1 MKLHKVFEESL
12 DDRSALSVDGIGYFA
27 RLTKG
32 VKIVFDVDTG
42 IIAIYNVWGNSHF
55 PKEINPKQYEVFK
68 EYGWAEGVRHIH
80 MYNLNK
86 DIISLKYK
94 VQQEKATTKNAKRI
108 KSLLDKIKNAK
119 DDLQKI
125 ITDQDRPPD

>member
-32 VKIVFDVDTG
+32 VKIVFDIDTG

-86 DIISLKYK
+86 EMISLKYQI
-94 VQQEKATTKNAKRI
+94 QQEKATTKNSKRI
-108 KSLLDKIKNAK
+108 KSLSNKLKKMQDEF
-119 DDLQKI
+119 QT
-125 ITDQDRPPD
+125 ITK

>member
-1 MKLHKVFEESL
+1 MKLEVVFHQAL
-12 DDRSALSVDGIGYFA
+12 DDRSALSVDGNGYFA
-27 RLTKG
+27 RLTRG
-32 VKIVFDVDTG
+32 VKIVFDHTG

-55 PKEINPKQYEVFK
+55 PKEINQQQYEVFK
-68 EYGWAEGVRHIH
+68 EYGWAEGVRQIH

>member
-1 MKLHKVFEESL
+1 MKLEVVFHQSL
-12 DDRSALSVDGIGYFA
+12 DDKSALSVDGIGYFA

-32 VKIVFDVDTG
+32 VKIVFDIDTS

-55 PKEINPKQYEVFK
+55 PKEINPKQYQVFK

-86 DIISLKYK
+86 EMISLKYQI
-94 VQQEKATTKNAKRI
+94 QQEKATTKNSKRI
-108 KSLLDKIKNAK
+108 KSLSNKLKKMQDEF
-119 DDLQKI
+119 QT
-125 ITDQDRPPD
+125 ITK

>member
-12 DDRSALSVDGIGYFA
+12 DDKSALSVDGIGYFA
-27 RLTKG
+27 RLIRG
-32 VKIVFDVDTG
+32 VKIVFDIDTG

-86 DIISLKYK
+86 EMISLKYQI
-94 VQQEKATTKNAKRI
+94 QQEKATTKNSKRI
-108 KSLLDKIKNAK
+108 KSLSNKLKKMQDEF
-119 DDLQKI
+119 QT
-125 ITDQDRPPD
+125 ITK

>member
-1 MKLHKVFEESL
+1 MKLEVVFHQSL
-12 DDRSALSVDGIGYFA
+12 DDKSALSVDGIGYFA

-32 VKIVFDVDTG
+32 VKIVFDIDTS

-55 PKEINPKQYEVFK
+55 PKEINLKQYEVFK

-86 DIISLKYK
+86 EMISLKYQI
-94 VQQEKATTKNAKRI
+94 QQEKATTKNSKRI
-108 KSLLDKIKNAK
+108 KSLSNKLKKMQDE
-119 DDLQKI
+119 LQKI
-125 ITDQDRPPD
+125 ITNQDRPSD